1 MVQLGMIYIKNY
13 LIKNNNKKMA
23 TVKNKVSVEID
34 WTNNTANIVTYDPLK
49 SVGCHRINDDGTEE
63 LDVWVMSEVFENR
76 MKSKVVEFIK
86 TPRGGW
92 TRVTGN
98 QVSNR
103 YNGLEMVLSDSVYLN
118 TTNGLLAKNES
129 DIYEDDLTKEILDT
143 TNSELPVS
151 FEPKKYEK
159 KVKANLVPAF
169 SFFQQSVK
177 FKDSM
182 FADMTTR

>member
-1 MVQLGMIYIKNY
+1 
-13 LIKNNNKKMA
+13 MA
-23 TVKNKVSVEID
+23 TIKNKVSVEID
-34 WTNNTANIVTYDPLK
+34 WSNNTANIVTYDPLK

-63 LDVWVMSEVFENR
+63 LDVWVMSEIFEDR

-92 TRVTGN
+92 TRLTGN

-103 YNGLEMVLSDSVYLN
+103 YTGLEMVLSDVVYLN
-118 TTNGLLAKNES
+118 TTNGVLVKNES
-129 DIYEDDLTKEILDT
+129 DIYEDDLTKEILET
-143 TNSELPVS
+143 VTSSEGVVTEQS
-151 FEPKKYEK
+151 FVPKKYDK
-159 KVKANLVPAF
+159 KIKANLVPAF

-182 FADMTTR
+182 FADMATR

>member
-1 MVQLGMIYIKNY
+1 
-13 LIKNNNKKMA
+13 
-23 TVKNKVSVEID
+23 
-34 WTNNTANIVTYDPLK
+34 
-49 SVGCHRINDDGTEE
+49 
-63 LDVWVMSEVFENR
+63 
-76 MKSKVVEFIK
+76 
-86 TPRGGW
+86 
-92 TRVTGN
+92 
-98 QVSNR
+98 
-103 YNGLEMVLSDSVYLN
+103 MVLSDSVYLN

>member
-1 MVQLGMIYIKNY
+1 
-13 LIKNNNKKMA
+13 MA
-23 TVKNKVSVEID
+23 TTKNKVSVNID
-34 WTNNTANIVTYDPLK
+34 WSNNTAEIISFNPLK
-49 SVGCHRINDDGTEE
+49 PVGCHRVNDDGTEE
-63 LDVWVMSEVFENR
+63 LDVWVLSEVYEDK

-103 YNGLEMVLSDSVYLN
+103 YNGLEMTLSDSVYLN
-118 TTNGLLAKNES
+118 TTTGLLHKTES
-129 DIYEDDLTKEILDT
+129 EIYEDDLTKEILESITD
-143 TNSELPVS
+143 SEGVVTQQS
-151 FEPKKYEK
+151 YTPKKYEK

-169 SFFQQSVK
+169 SYFQQAVK

-182 FADMTTR
+182 FADMAGR

>member
-1 MVQLGMIYIKNY
+1 MTTI
-13 LIKNNNKKMA
+13 
-23 TVKNKVSVEID
+23 KNKVSVEID
-34 WTNNTANIVTYDPLK
+34 WSNNTANIVSYDPLK

-103 YNGLEMVLSDSVYLN
+103 YNGLEMVLSDAVYLN
-118 TTNGLLAKNES
+118 TTNGILAKTES
-129 DIYEDDLTKEILDT
+129 EIYEDDLTKEILET
-143 TNSELPVS
+143 VTSSEGVVTEQS
-151 FEPKKYEK
+151 YTPKKYEK
-159 KVKANLVPAF
+159 KIKTNLVPAF

-182 FADMTTR
+182 FADMSTR